1 MDSRAVMIP
10 EINLTHLAKS
20 AFQDNGGLE
29 SVMRDSGEMFK
40 RNIVQVRY
48 QSSMFLFNK

>member
-1 MDSRAVMIP
+1 MSSRAVMIP

-29 SVMRDSGEMFK
+29 FVMKDSGEMFK
-40 RNIVQVRY
+40 RNIVQVR
-48 QSSMFLFNK
+48 LFSIISIFKR